1 VRPSLRVG
9 IFALLLAG
17 LGASWGCTPLSRRA
31 PAPNPVLAPVPAPVL
46 AGQPAEL
53 SREAL
58 AAWLPAGFPPP
69 PVPADDP
76 ITPEKIELGR
86 RLFYDARLSGTGR
99 TSCATCHQ
107 PELAFTDGRAR
118 AVGGLGERHRRSTMS
133 LVNVAYNASFTWADP
148 TVRSLEEQMLRPMFQ
163 DDPVELGLT
172 GRVPEVLQRLA
183 TDSELRAAFTRAFP
197 RERRAVTLPQVIR
210 AIASYERTLLSGDS
224 PYDRLVY
231 WGEEEALSPSARH
244 GMELF
249 FSERLACGECHAGF
263 NLSGTVRAEGA
274 TAEPLAFH
282 NTGLYDEDGSGGY
295 PATDR
300 GLQEVSGRPE
310 DNGRFR
316 APTLRNIALTA
327 PYMHDGSIATLG
339 EVVDHYA
346 AGGRASAGQLS
357 DPAHPTSRS
366 PLIAG
371 FEISAE
377 ETSDLL
383 AFLESLTDERFLER
397 HRPAP

>member
-1 VRPSLRVG
+1 MPAGLPAGLLSGLLSG
-9 IFALLLAG
+9 LLAG
-17 LGASWGCTPLSRRA
+17 WGCSTIAR
-31 PAPNPVLAPVPAPVL
+31 PAQFPASE
-46 AGQPAEL
+46 PASDARQA

-58 AAWLPAGFPPP
+58 ADWLPAGFPPP
-69 PVPADDP
+69 PVPADNP
-76 ITPEKIELGR
+76 VTPEKIELGR

-107 PELAFTDGRAR
+107 PELGFTDGRAR
-118 AVGGLGERHRRSTMS
+118 AVGGLGDSHRRSTMS
-133 LVNVAYNASFTWADP
+133 LANVAYNASYTWADP
-148 TVRSLEEQMLRPMFQ
+148 TIRSLEEQMLRPMFQ

-172 GRVPEVLQRLA
+172 GRVPEILERLA
-183 TDSELRAAFTRAFP
+183 ADPELRAAFTRAFP
-197 RERRAVTLPQVIR
+197 DERRAVTLSQVIR

-231 WGEEEALSPSARH
+231 WGEEALSPGARR

-282 NTGLYDEDGSGGY
+282 NTGLYDEDGAGGY

-300 GLQEVSGRPE
+300 GLEEVSGRPE
-310 DNGRFR
+310 DSGRFR

-327 PYMHDGSIATLG
+327 PYMHDGSIATLA
-339 EVVDHYA
+339 EVVTHYA
-346 AGGRASAGQLS
+346 AGGRARAGAAA
-357 DPAHPTSRS
+357 DPERPTSRS
-366 PLIAG
+366 PLVKG

-377 ETSDLL
+377 ETADLL

-397 HRPAP
+397 HRPPR